1 MIPMTDSQATMRPVA
16 ITDFQCVSAAGADAS
31 ALLTALLDNQSR
43 LAPLQLF
50 DVPFPAIVGEVTQP
64 LPGIRSELKR
74 YDCRNAQLALAAL
87 YSGDFR
93 HSVEQSIDRYGTQ
106 RVGVVIGTSTSGI
119 YNSEAAYTYFN
130 QHGKMPDDFRFMH
143 RHFVHATAEF
153 VAQELALQGPCY
165 AISTACS
172 TSAKTLAA
180 AQRLINSGICDAVV
194 AGGVDTLCR
203 LTLYGFNS
211 LDLIAGQPCTP
222 MDQDRK
228 GINIG
233 EAAGLLLLEATTNE
247 NNSAP
252 QLLAVGE
259 ACDAYHMS
267 APHPTG
273 DGAELAMRAA
283 LARAGITADQID
295 YINLHA
301 TASCLN
307 DLAEAQAV
315 QRVFGSETPCSGLKG
330 LLGHTLGAAGAVEI
344 IVTLLALQHAFL
356 PGTCGLKIPDSKFQ
370 INLLTEPQSDSQLRY
385 AVSNAFGF
393 GGNNASVLLAQSNLV
408 LTG

>member
-1 MIPMTDSQATMRPVA
+1 MHPVA
-16 ITDFQCVSAAGADAS
+16 ITDFQCISAAGADNS
-31 ALLTALLDNQSR
+31 ALLNALFDNQSR

-50 DVPFPAIVGEVTQP
+50 TVPFTAMVGEVTQS
-64 LPGIRSELKR
+64 LPEIRSELKR

-87 YSGDFR
+87 NTGSF
-93 HSVEQSIDRYGTQ
+93 HSSVEQSIERYGEQ

-130 QHGKMPDDFRFMH
+130 QHGKMPDKFRFMH

-153 VAQELALQGPCY
+153 IAQELALNGPCY

-172 TSAKTLAA
+172 SSAKTLAA
-180 AQRLINSGICDAVV
+180 AQRLINCGICDAVV
-194 AGGVDTLCR
+194 VGGVDTLCR

-211 LDLIAGQPCTP
+211 LDLIAEQHCTP
-222 MDQDRK
+222 MDQDRN

-233 EAAGLLLLEATTNE
+233 EAAGLLLLEVTTDDNH
-247 NNSAP
+247 SAP

-259 ACDAYHMS
+259 SCDAHHMS
-267 APHPTG
+267 APHPSG

-283 LARAGITADQID
+283 LDSAGVAADQVN

-301 TASCLN
+301 TASSLN
-307 DLAEAQAV
+307 DFAEAQAV
-315 QRVFGSETPCSGLKG
+315 QRVFGTDTPCSGLKG
-330 LLGHTLGAAGAVEI
+330 LLGHTLGASGALET
-344 IVTLLALQHAFL
+344 IVTLLALQHDFL
-356 PGTCGLKIPDSKFQ
+356 PGTCGLKTPDSRFQ
-370 INLLTEPQSDSQLRY
+370 INLLTEPQRASQLNY

-393 GGNNASVLLAQSNLV
+393 GGNNASVLLSQTSLAQSNLEHK
-408 LTG
+408 G

>member
-1 MIPMTDSQATMRPVA
+1 MRPVA
-16 ITDFQCVSAAGADAS
+16 ITDFQCVSAAGADTS

-43 LAPLQLF
+43 LAALQLF
-50 DVPFPAIVGEVTQP
+50 DVPFTAIVGEVTQP
-64 LPGIRSELKR
+64 LPEIRPELQR
-74 YDCRNAQLALAAL
+74 YNCRNAQLALAAL
-87 YSGDFR
+87 DSGGFR
-93 HSVEQSIDRYGTQ
+93 DSVEQSIQRYGAQ

-130 QHGKMPDDFRFMH
+130 QHGRMPDDFRFMH

-153 VAQELALQGPCY
+153 LAQELALQGPCY

-180 AQRLINSGICDAVV
+180 AQRLINSGLCDAVV

-211 LDLIAGQPCTP
+211 LDLISGQPCSP
-222 MDQDRK
+222 MDQHRK

-233 EAAGLLLLEATTNE
+233 EAAGLLLLETATDQNL
-247 NNSAP
+247 SAP

-259 ACDAYHMS
+259 SCDAHHMS

-273 DGAELAMRAA
+273 GGAELAMRAA
-283 LARAGITADQID
+283 LEIAGLTADKVD

-301 TASCLN
+301 TASSLN
-307 DLAEAQAV
+307 DLAEAQAI

-330 LLGHTLGAAGAVEI
+330 LLGHTLGASGSVEI
-344 IVTLLALQHAFL
+344 IVTLLALQHDFL
-356 PGTCGLKIPDSKFQ
+356 PGTCGLKIPDSAFN
-370 INLLTEPQSDSQLRY
+370 INLLTEPQTVSPLRY

-393 GGNNASVLLAQSNLV
+393 GGNNASALLSNSGLTKPDSE